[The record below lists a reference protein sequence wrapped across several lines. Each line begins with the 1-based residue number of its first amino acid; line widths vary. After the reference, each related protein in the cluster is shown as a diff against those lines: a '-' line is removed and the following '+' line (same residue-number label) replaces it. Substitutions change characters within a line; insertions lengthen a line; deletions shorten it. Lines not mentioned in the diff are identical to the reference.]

1 MNITELAEHLDLS
14 VSTISKALNGY
25 SGVSQKT
32 KERVQKAAIEYGYH
46 PQASARS
53 LRMRNTNRIGL
64 LDPVMG
70 SGEWEQQV
78 LGEHFLRKL
87 KGVVSEAEREHKDL
101 VIYTTQPLG
110 NPSEIRKIAN
120 SRDVDGLIVFGSAI
134 TSEEIL
140 MIRDS
145 GIPFVLHGKLSG
157 VEGVSF
163 VMPDMEQAGYLA
175 TRHLIEQGYRTIAYM
190 GQERDVESNPL
201 RYKGYCRALEEA
213 GRTIDDSLYV
223 SADFTPDGGK
233 RAFCQLIRQ
242 NREVDAIFFYSDGL
256 YFEALSEITA
266 HTNETGSQFGSVGV
280 DDIYRA
286 RWSEPGLS
294 SIHLPLEEMGARTV
308 SLLLRLIDDPTHGP
322 LQEILPVELV
332 VRDSSSLRDTNTE

>member
-1 MNITELAEHLDLS
+1 MNITELADNLGLS

-32 KERVQKAAIEYGYH
+32 RDRVQKAAVEYGYH

-53 LRMRNTNRIGL
+53 LRRKNTDRIGL

-87 KGVVSEAEREHKDL
+87 KGVVTEAEREHKDL

-134 TSEEIL
+134 TGEEIR

-145 GIPFVLHGKLSG
+145 GIPFVLHGKLTG
-157 VEGVSF
+157 VKEVSY
-163 VMPDMEQAGYLA
+163 VVPDMEHAGYLA
-175 TRHLIEQGYRTIAYM
+175 TRHLLQQGYRTIAYV
-190 GQERDVESNPL
+190 GQERDVDSNHL
-201 RYKGYCRALEEA
+201 RYGGYCRALEEA
-213 GRTIDDSLYV
+213 GLAADRSLCV
-223 SADFTPDGGK
+223 SADFSPDGG
-233 RAFCQLIRQ
+233 RMAFRQLLSQ
-242 NREVDAIFFYSDGL
+242 NRDVDAAFFYSDGL
-256 YFEALSEITA
+256 YFEALPEIRDLAKGNT
-266 HTNETGSQFGSVGV
+266 TSFGSVGI

-294 SIHLPLEEMGARTV
+294 SIHLPLEEMGERAV
-308 SLLLRLIDDPTHGP
+308 SLLLRLIEDPKSGP
-322 LQEILPVELV
+322 IEEILPVELV
-332 VRDSSSLRDTNTE
+332 VRGSSTRSAG